1 MEEKEEKVEVLDET
15 KTDVETEVQE
25 TPEVKK
31 ENKNSVI
38 LMFAVLGGVIFMVLM
53 AAALAFL
60 PSVFGGK
67 ANPTNKQKTSHDVKK
82 VYSNYRLSGNSLEDF
97 DLAFLKLENAS
108 KNKVYSP
115 LSIKYALAMLNE
127 CTAGQTKEQITAVIG
142 DYQSKKY
149 SNNEHMSFANAMFIR
164 NTFKDAI
171 KNEYTTVLA
180 DKYNAEVKLD
190 EFKNADNMN
199 KWVSDKTFNLI
210 NDMLDSDTV
219 SREDFELINALAIDM
234 KWNNQIQCAT
244 GSDVPCKRY
253 NVTYRHEKEKGK
265 EYQFGDYVSEM
276 FSEKDYYALKFNGK
290 ENIKSAEVKASFNRY
305 DAVKEIGKDKI
316 KEVVGKAYK
325 EWLDS
330 EEGKSQV
337 EYGYAETDVDKFLE
351 GFIKEL
357 DENYGKESESTDF
370 MLYTDDNVKVFA
382 KDLKEYE
389 GTTLQYVGIMPKN
402 EELSKYI
409 EKIEAK
415 DINNIISNL
424 KTMKKENFKDGVVTL
439 VQGYI
444 PMFDYDDE
452 LKLMEDLQKLGIK
465 DVFDI
470 NKADLS
476 GMLTK
481 DNKEY
486 ISSASHKA
494 KIEFSNDGIRAA
506 AVTAM
511 GGAGAAA
518 GGFDYF
524 FEIPI
529 EKIDITFDKPFMYI
543 IRDKATGEVW
553 FTGSV
558 YEPKLK

>member
-1 MEEKEEKVEVLDET
+1 
-15 KTDVETEVQE
+15 
-25 TPEVKK
+25 
-31 ENKNSVI
+31 
-38 LMFAVLGGVIFMVLM
+38 
-53 AAALAFL
+53 
-60 PSVFGGK
+60 
-67 ANPTNKQKTSHDVKK
+67 
-82 VYSNYRLSGNSLEDF
+82 
-97 DLAFLKLENAS
+97 
-108 KNKVYSP
+108 
-115 LSIKYALAMLNE
+115 
-127 CTAGQTKEQITAVIG
+127 
-142 DYQSKKY
+142 
-149 SNNEHMSFANAMFIR
+149 
-164 NTFKDAI
+164 
-171 KNEYTTVLA
+171 
-180 DKYNAEVKLD
+180 
-190 EFKNADNMN
+190 
-199 KWVSDKTFNLI
+199 
-210 NDMLDSDTV
+210 
-219 SREDFELINALAIDM
+219 
-234 KWNNQIQCAT
+234 
-244 GSDVPCKRY
+244 
-253 NVTYRHEKEKGK
+253 
-265 EYQFGDYVSEM
+265 
-276 FSEKDYYALKFNGK
+276 
-290 ENIKSAEVKASFNRY
+290 
-305 DAVKEIGKDKI
+305 
-316 KEVVGKAYK
+316 
-325 EWLDS
+325 
-330 EEGKSQV
+330 
-337 EYGYAETDVDKFLE
+337 
-351 GFIKEL
+351 
-357 DENYGKESESTDF
+357 

-511 GGAGAAA
+511 GGAGAAG